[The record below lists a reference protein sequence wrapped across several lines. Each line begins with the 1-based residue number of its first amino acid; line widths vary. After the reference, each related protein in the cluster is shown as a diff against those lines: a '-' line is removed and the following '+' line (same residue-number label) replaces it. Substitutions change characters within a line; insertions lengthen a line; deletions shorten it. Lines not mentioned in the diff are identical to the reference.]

1 MTLPPEAALRRDVR
15 LLGETL
21 GRVLVEQG
29 GKGLLHDEER
39 IRELSRRARASGSAA
54 ARSRLAD
61 AVASLA
67 LERQGEVLRAFSMYF
82 QLANLAEQHHR
93 LRRRRE
99 YEHEQRVPRES
110 LAEAFSRLER
120 ADVSARQLAA
130 AGRRLSLEL
139 VLTAH
144 PTEATR
150 RTVLAAQLRLDR
162 LLDRLDDPALH
173 RSGREAALAAIAEEV
188 TALWQTDE
196 VRSHRPRVVD
206 EIRHGLWFFETSLLD
221 VAPELVADLRER
233 LPAAVAPLRFGSWI
247 GGDQDGNPAAG
258 PRTIEE
264 AVARARALVLGRYR
278 TEVRELAAYLGVADT
293 LVEVSPELRRSIAR
307 DERAMPTY
315 AARIDRTNEDE
326 PYRRK
331 LSFVWQRLGETLAGR
346 EDGYGSPA
354 ELLADLE
361 LVDRS
366 LRANR
371 GARLADGRLAS
382 LRRRV
387 ELFGFHLAKLDV
399 RLHARELAR
408 PTARTRKTFAAAAHV
423 QERHGEEALDSLVI
437 SGTASAAD
445 VNAALALAR
454 DAGARLSLVPL
465 FETIDDLRAAPRVVE
480 ELLADRSFARLV
492 ERRGRR
498 LEVMV
503 GYSDSGK
510 DGGYLTAQ
518 WEIYR
523 AQEELAKVAKRRRL
537 ELTIFHGRGGS
548 AGRGGGPT
556 HAAILAQPQ
565 SHPPGRLKITEQGE
579 TISFK
584 YGLPGLAYRNLEAA
598 LAATLLAAFPHAD
611 APSGAHETLGELSQ
625 RAHAAYRAFV
635 WEETAFPR
643 FFRAFTPIDEV
654 SMLALGSRPSRRP
667 GGEDLLH
674 SLRAI
679 PWVFSWTQNRCLLP
693 AWFGCG
699 TALTGAPVRRAP
711 PALPLVPVL
720 PLAGREPGD
729 DAREV
734 ESRDRARLPPARPR
748 RSRAEANVR
757 RDRGRARAGGRL
769 RARDRRGEGAPRPP
783 PGRPAFDRPPQP
795 VRRPDERDPGRVAT
809 PLPRRRRE
817 RARPAAAP
825 ALDRGNRGRAEEH
838 GLEDN
843 QAVAVYRLDAAL
855 RRFPRRHGR
864 DALRE
869 REPVRADELD
879 RVARLEAALAGDD
892 ADAEE
897 AGAVL
902 DQRTARP
909 GVDGDAAAHRL
920 AEAQPELER
929 RLVALGG
936 REAGAARLAREDRL
950 QDGLA
955 ARRRRSPSGCRR
967 RRRARRR
974 GPCSA
979 SRRGRAG
986 SSHRARHLP
995 PASPSAISS
1004 APGVPGV
1011 RE

>member
-29 GKGLLHDEER
+29 GKALLRDEER

-54 ARSRLAD
+54 ARSRLAH

-67 LERQGEVLRAFSMYF
+67 LDRQGEVLRAFSLYF

-93 LRRRRE
+93 LRRRRQ
-99 YEHEQRVPRES
+99 YEHEQRIPRES
-110 LAEAFSRLER
+110 LAEAFARLER
-120 ADVSARQLAA
+120 SGVTPRRLTA
-130 AGRRLSLEL
+130 AGQRLSLEL

-162 LLDRLDDPALH
+162 WLDRLDDPTLQ
-173 RSGREAALAAIAEEV
+173 RSGREEALDAIAEEV

-206 EIRHGLWFFETSLLD
+206 EVRHGLWFFETSLLD
-221 VAPELVADLRER
+221 AAPELVADLRKR
-233 LPAAVAPLRFGSWI
+233 LPSAGAPLRFGTWI

-264 AVARARALVLGRYR
+264 AVARARAIALTRYR
-278 TEVRELAAYLGVADT
+278 AEVRELAGSLGVADT
-293 LVEVSPELRRSIAR
+293 LVEVSPELRRSIR
-307 DERAMPTY
+307 KDEREFPAY
-315 AARIDRTNEDE
+315 AARIGSQNEDE

-331 LSFVWQRLGETLAGR
+331 LSFVWHRLGA
-346 EDGYGSPA
+346 DGYGSPR
-354 ELLADLE
+354 ELLADLD

-371 GARLADGRLAS
+371 GKRLADGRLAS

-408 PTARTRKTFAAAAHV
+408 PTARTRKTFAAAAGV
-423 QERHGEEALDSLVI
+423 QQRYGEEALDSLVI
-437 SGTASAAD
+437 SGTSSAAD
-445 VNAALALAR
+445 VSAALTLAQ

-480 ELLADRSFARLV
+480 ELLADRGFARVV

-510 DGGYLTAQ
+510 DGGYLAAQ

-523 AQEELAKVAKRRRL
+523 AQEELAKVAKRHRL

-556 HAAILAQPQ
+556 HAAILAQPAG
-565 SHPPGRLKITEQGE
+565 HPPGRLKITEQGE

-598 LAATLLAAFPHAD
+598 LAATLLAAFPHSD
-611 APSGAHETLGELSQ
+611 APPGAHETLAGLSD
-625 RAHAAYRAFV
+625 RARAVYREFV
-635 WEETAFPR
+635 WDDKTFPQ
-643 FFRAFTPIDEV
+643 FFRAFTPVDEI

-667 GGEDLLH
+667 GGEDLLR

-699 TALTGAPVRRAP
+699 TALADAPVRDLRRLYRSFPFFRSLVENLEMTLAKSSLEI
-711 PALPLVPVL
+711 ARGYLPLVPDEAEPKRMYGTIAAEHAQTVALVL
-720 PLAGREPGD
+720 EI
-729 DAREV
+729 V
-734 ESRDRARLPPARPR
+734 EAKALLDRHPVVQ
-748 RSRAEANVR
+748 RSIALRNPYVDPMNAIQVELLKR
-757 RDRGRARAGGRL
+757 YRAGDESER
-769 RARDRRGEGAPRPP
+769 
-783 PGRPAFDRPPQP
+783 
-795 VRRPDERDPGRVAT
+795 VRRPLQRSIAGIA
-809 PLPRRRRE
+809 
-817 RARPAAAP
+817 
-825 ALDRGNRGRAEEH
+825 
-838 GLEDN
+838 
-843 QAVAVYRLDAAL
+843 AAL
-855 RRFPRRHGR
+855 RNTG
-864 DALRE
+864 
-869 REPVRADELD
+869 
-879 RVARLEAALAGDD
+879 
-892 ADAEE
+892 
-897 AGAVL
+897 
-902 DQRTARP
+902 
-909 GVDGDAAAHRL
+909 
-920 AEAQPELER
+920 
-929 RLVALGG
+929 
-936 REAGAARLAREDRL
+936 
-950 QDGLA
+950 
-955 ARRRRSPSGCRR
+955 
-967 RRRARRR
+967 
-974 GPCSA
+974 
-979 SRRGRAG
+979 
-986 SSHRARHLP
+986 
-995 PASPSAISS
+995 
-1004 APGVPGV
+1004 
-1011 RE
+1011 